1 MHCGLDCVDNK
12 YIITAR
18 WAPDSHAQ
26 SQPGETR
33 TAAQQAWCWSVEGT
47 AATAPHANPTPS
59 DQVEQPEGPPR
70 STACA
75 DPEGMKDLHGLLLVL
90 HLLERGY
97 ITHPSGGREGFTY
110 MMIVCEIFDFSREVP
125 SVGEGGNAP
134 NRKFFLQCG
143 YGIHLRYTV
152 EKCEFCTSHAR
163 LHRSKQLFY
172 G

>member
-1 MHCGLDCVDNK
+1 MLECERHYG
-12 YIITAR
+12 Y
-18 WAPDSHAQ
+18 
-26 SQPGETR
+26 
-33 TAAQQAWCWSVEGT
+33 
-47 AATAPHANPTPS
+47 
-59 DQVEQPEGPPR
+59 
-70 STACA
+70 STSCKTQRQLIKSSNLKGH
-75 DPEGMKDLHGLLLVL
+75 PVVQHVPIQRGVKELHRLLLVL